1 MTAPGSAASVEAL
14 EEELCVQREALERAS
29 LSLEEEREQLQ
40 RTASA
45 AARREARRAETAELI
60 AQELAELQS
69 VLASQEPPGP
79 ALIRI
84 SRERQQA
91 LEQLKPAQR
100 RIAELEEDLEAYQE
114 QVSRLKRR
122 NAELLERERRRSGA

>member
-1 MTAPGSAASVEAL
+1 M
-14 EEELCVQREALERAS
+14 
-29 LSLEEEREQLQ
+29 
-40 RTASA
+40 
-45 AARREARRAETAELI
+45 
-60 AQELAELQS
+60 
-69 VLASQEPPGP
+69 LASQEPPGP

-100 RIAELEEDLEAYQE
+100 RIAELEEDLEAYQK

>member
-1 MTAPGSAASVEAL
+1 M
-14 EEELCVQREALERAS
+14 QREALERAS

-100 RIAELEEDLEAYQE
+100 RIAELEEDLEAYQK